1 VANEELL
8 NANRELLKDDELVIV
23 QGKVQPDRFSGG
35 LRLNVQQV
43 WDLASARCRFG
54 HYLSVQVNGKV
65 PPIDELLRDFP
76 PRRVDSEHGELLQG
90 LPVRLH
96 IHRHGADGEV
106 RGDLDLGEQARFY
119 PCDEALERWR
129 LAADGRSA
137 RVVYEHPTAD
147 DY

>member
-1 VANEELL
+1 MHIN
-8 NANRELLKDDELVIV
+8 
-23 QGKVQPDRFSGG
+23 G
-35 LRLNVQQV
+35 
-43 WDLASARCRFG
+43 
-54 HYLSVQVNGKV
+54 SVPAV
-65 PPIDELLRDFP
+65 DELLRDFP
-76 PRRVDSEHGELLQG
+76 PRRVPSEHGELLQG

-96 IHRHGADGEV
+96 IRRTAEHGEV

-129 LAADGRSA
+129 LAAHARAA

>member
-1 VANEELL
+1 MTCPHCGCEFDPPGQRTSR
-8 NANRELLKDDELVIV
+8 ANRYLWGVVYALIA
-23 QGKVQPDRFSGG
+23 RFLSWRVLGAI
-35 LRLNVQQV
+35 
-43 WDLASARCRFG
+43 LA
-54 HYLSVQVNGKV
+54 
-65 PPIDELLRDFP
+65 
-76 PRRVDSEHGELLQG
+76 
-90 LPVRLH
+90 
-96 IHRHGADGEV
+96 V